1 MDNGFG
7 SGGYKFDSGK
17 DELNSD
23 GYYDDN
29 GFDDD
34 FDADYYDDEY
44 NYNDNYSMNGGSD
57 QFDDDF
63 DDEFSNDSRNAG
75 DSRSRYAADDG
86 FDDDFDNYD
95 DYSGY
100 DGYDDYDD
108 YGGYDDYDRNNSS
121 SYSSRGTAG
130 SSYGVNYDDFEERSY
145 YNGDRRSQSA
155 ARNVVPEQQKQ
166 APHRRETQS
175 ERYDRYAEDL
185 KKKKKRMGAPTGTTG
200 DFYDYDTGDEY
211 DDYDDVDGYYGRD
224 YGPADRTPE
233 PIPPIYAK
241 YLGYGSGGTYQG
253 GDYEEEGKTARK
265 NNSISLRSHRM
276 RKRLKALGIV
286 MGSLLVIALGV
297 YYFRFVRIYNPV
309 EVSNSIVNLQAA
321 DTTKMMQSVVGEE
334 LSDKTIKMI
343 VSGETFTIN
352 LGEYGFNYSS
362 SADGS
367 TSTTTVTGE
376 DGKETQQVIATYKNI
391 CYNQT
396 KLEALLDSIAGK
408 YGTVMQ
414 KPSYTIEED
423 QLIIKAGTDGVGID
437 ENSLM
442 GEILA
447 RIQSGNYE
455 ENLVEEMVVTKTP
468 AVDIDKIYKEVV
480 CEVQDAS
487 SYVDSN
493 GETIYSPDIVGK
505 KFDLEAARTKIAKGG
520 NTWSIT
526 MKLTQP
532 EVTLVELKA
541 PTCPDL
547 LAETTTTF
555 NAGNKTRAANIKN
568 AANRINTYGSFED
581 GYVLQPNEIF
591 SFNDVVG
598 ERTEANGF
606 SMATVYT
613 TTGTANDVGGG
624 ICQVSSTIFSAVF
637 KADLGIVSRKN
648 HMYIVHYW
656 PTKGEDATVNWGT
669 IDFKFQ
675 NTKSYPVKIK
685 LIYSNEGKL
694 TCKVFGTYDGYTA
707 EFDNKVLKMTLAGVV
722 TKKAKTGKPAGTI
735 EYGDP
740 GYVIEI
746 YKVRY
751 NKGVK
756 VSKELMWTSTYQ
768 PLQTVKYVN

>member
-1 MDNGFG
+1 MANSFG
-7 SGGYKFDSGK
+7 SGGYRFDSGK
-17 DELNSD
+17 GDELNSD

-34 FDADYYDDEY
+34 FDDNYYDDYDADYDEFSDDFDDDY
-44 NYNDNYSMNGGSD
+44 AAARSDSGNGNYDE
-57 QFDDDF
+57 FDDDF
-63 DDEFSNDSRNAG
+63 DDD
-75 DSRSRYAADDG
+75 YYDDY
-86 FDDDFDNYD
+86 DNYD
-95 DYSGY
+95 DYGES
-100 DGYDDYDD
+100 
-108 YGGYDDYDRNNSS
+108 YGRGS
-121 SYSSRGTAG
+121 SYSSRGYDDDG
-130 SSYGVNYDDFEERSY
+130 YGVNYDDFEEKSY
-145 YNGDRRSQSA
+145 YSGERRSQSA

-166 APHRRETQS
+166 TPRRRETQS

-185 KKKKKRMGAPTGTTG
+185 KKKRKHMGAPTGTTG
-200 DFYDYDTGDEY
+200 DFYDYDTSDDY
-211 DDYDDVDGYYGRD
+211 DDYDDADGYYGRD

-241 YLGYGSGGTYQG
+241 YLGYGNGGYQG
-253 GDYEEEGKTARK
+253 GDYQEEGKTARK
-265 NNSISLRSHRM
+265 NHSISLASHRA
-276 RKRLKALGIV
+276 RKRLKSLGIV
-286 MGSLLVIALGV
+286 MGCLLVVMIGV
-297 YYFRFVRIYNPV
+297 YYFGFVRMYNPV
-309 EVSNSIVNLQAA
+309 EVSNSIVNLQTAE
-321 DTTKMMQSVVGEE
+321 TTKMMQSVVGEK
-334 LSDKTIKMI
+334 LSDKTIRMI
-343 VSGETFTIN
+343 VNGETFTIN
-352 LGEYGFNYSS
+352 LGEYGFNYSA

-367 TSTTTVTGE
+367 TTTTTVKGE
-376 DGKETQQVIATYKNI
+376 DGKEQEQVIATYKNI

-408 YGTVMQ
+408 YGTIMQ
-414 KPSYTIEED
+414 KPSYTIEDEK
-423 QLIIKAGTDGVGID
+423 LIIKAGTDGVGID

-442 GEILA
+442 GQILA

-468 AVDIDKIYKEVV
+468 AVNIDSIYKEVV
-480 CEVQDAS
+480 CDVKDAS

-493 GETIYSPDIVGK
+493 GETVYSPDVVGK
-505 KFDLEAARTKIAKGG
+505 KFDLEAARAKIAKGG
-520 NTWSIT
+520 NTWTIT

-568 AANRINTYGSFED
+568 AAKRINTYGSFED
-581 GYVLQPNEIF
+581 GYVMQPGEIF

-606 SMATVYT
+606 SIATVYT
-613 TTGTANDVGGG
+613 TSGTANDVGGG

-637 KADLGIVSRKN
+637 KADLGIVSRTN

-694 TCKVFGTYDGYTA
+694 TCQVYGTDDGYRA
-707 EFDNKVLKMTLAGVV
+707 EFDNKVIKQVLTGVV
-722 TKKAKTGKPAGTI
+722 TKKATSSKPAGTI

-740 GYVIEI
+740 GYTIEI

-751 NKGVK
+751 NKDVK
-756 VSKELMWTSTYQ
+756 VSRELMWTSVYQ

>member
-1 MDNGFG
+1 MGNGFG
-7 SGGYKFDSGK
+7 SGGYRFDSDSK
-17 DELNSD
+17 DERNSG

-34 FDADYYDDEY
+34 FDDYYSAD
-44 NYNDNYSMNGGSD
+44 GGSYD
-57 QFDDDF
+57 DFDDDF
-63 DDEFSNDSRNAG
+63 DDDFSKDSAG
-75 DSRSRYAADDG
+75 SRDRYASDDG
-86 FDDDFDNYD
+86 FDDDFDDDYDNYD
-95 DYSGY
+95 D
-100 DGYDDYDD
+100 YDDYDD
-108 YGGYDDYDRNNSS
+108 YGYSAGDYGSS
-121 SYSSRGTAG
+121 HGYSSRGYDDDYNAG
-130 SSYGVNYDDFEERSY
+130 GVNYDDFEERSY

-166 APHRRETQS
+166 APRRRETQS

-185 KKKKKRMGAPTGTTG
+185 KKKKRRMGAPTGTTG

-211 DDYDDVDGYYGRD
+211 DDYDDADNYYGRD

-241 YLGYGSGGTYQG
+241 YLGYGNGGYQG
-253 GDYEEEGKTARK
+253 GDYEEEGKTAKK
-265 NNSISLRSHRM
+265 NHSISLRSHRA

-286 MGSLLVIALGV
+286 TGCLLVVMLGV
-297 YYFRFVRIYNPV
+297 YYFGFIRMYNPV
-309 EVSNSIVNLQAA
+309 EVSNSIVNLQTSE
-321 DTTKMMQSVVGEE
+321 TTKMMQNVVGEK
-334 LSDKTIKMI
+334 LSDKTLHII

-352 LGEYGFNYSS
+352 LGDYDFNYSS

-367 TSTTTVTGE
+367 TTTTTVTGE

-408 YGTVMQ
+408 YGTIMQ
-414 KPSYTIEED
+414 KPSYTIEEEK
-423 QLIIKAGTDGVGID
+423 LIIKAGTDGIGID

-468 AVDIDKIYKEVV
+468 AVDIDAIYKEVV

-493 GETIYSPDIVGK
+493 GETIYTSDVVGK
-505 KFDLEAARTKIAKGG
+505 KFDLEAARAKIAKGG
-520 NTWSIT
+520 NTWTIT

-547 LAETTTTF
+547 LSETTTEF

-568 AANRINTYGSFED
+568 AAKRINTYGSFED
-581 GYVLQPNEIF
+581 GYVMQPGEIF

-606 SMATVYT
+606 SVATVYT
-613 TTGTANDVGGG
+613 TSGTANDVGGG

-637 KADLGIVSRKN
+637 KADLGIVSRTN

-669 IDFKFQ
+669 LDFKFQ

-685 LIYSNEGKL
+685 LIYDTSGKL

-768 PLQTVKYVN
+768 PLDTVKYVN

>member
-1 MDNGFG
+1 MANNFG

-17 DELNSD
+17 GDELNSD

-34 FDADYYDDEY
+34 FDDNYYDDYDADYDEFSDDFDDDY
-44 NYNDNYSMNGGSD
+44 AAARSDSGNGNYDE
-57 QFDDDF
+57 FDDDF
-63 DDEFSNDSRNAG
+63 DDD
-75 DSRSRYAADDG
+75 YYDDY
-86 FDDDFDNYD
+86 DNYD
-95 DYSGY
+95 DYGES
-100 DGYDDYDD
+100 
-108 YGGYDDYDRNNSS
+108 YGRGS
-121 SYSSRGTAG
+121 SYSSRGYDDDG
-130 SSYGVNYDDFEERSY
+130 YGVNYDDFEEKSY
-145 YNGDRRSQSA
+145 YSGERRSQSA
-155 ARNVVPEQQKQ
+155 ARNVIPEQQKQ
-166 APHRRETQS
+166 TPRRRETQS

-185 KKKKKRMGAPTGTTG
+185 KKKRKHMGAPTGTTG
-200 DFYDYDTGDEY
+200 DFYDYDTSDDY
-211 DDYDDVDGYYGRD
+211 DDYDDADGYYGRD

-241 YLGYGSGGTYQG
+241 YLGYGNGGYQG
-253 GDYEEEGKTARK
+253 GDYQEEGKTARK
-265 NNSISLRSHRM
+265 NHSISLASHRA
-276 RKRLKALGIV
+276 RKRLKSLGVV
-286 MGSLLVIALGV
+286 MGCLLVVMLGV
-297 YYFRFVRIYNPV
+297 YYFGFVRMYNPV
-309 EVSNSIVNLQAA
+309 EVSNSIVNLQTAE
-321 DTTKMMQSVVGEE
+321 TTKMMQSVVGEE
-334 LSDKTIKMI
+334 LSGKTIKMI

-352 LGEYGFNYSS
+352 LGEYGFNYSA

-367 TSTTTVTGE
+367 TTTTTVKGE
-376 DGKETQQVIATYKNI
+376 DGKEQEQVIATYKNI

-408 YGTVMQ
+408 YGTIMQ
-414 KPSYTIEED
+414 KPSYTIEDEK
-423 QLIIKAGTDGVGID
+423 LIIKAGTDGVGID

-442 GEILA
+442 GQILA

-468 AVDIDKIYKEVV
+468 AVNIDSIYKEVV
-480 CEVQDAS
+480 CDVKDAS

-493 GETIYSPDIVGK
+493 GETVYSPDVVGK
-505 KFDLEAARTKIAKGG
+505 KFDLEAARAKIAKGG
-520 NTWSIT
+520 NTWTIT

-555 NAGNKTRAANIKN
+555 KAENKTRAANIKN
-568 AANRINTYGSFED
+568 AAKRINTYGSFED
-581 GYVLQPNEIF
+581 GYVMQPGEIF

-606 SMATVYT
+606 SIATVYT
-613 TTGTANDVGGG
+613 TSGTANDVGGG

-637 KADLGIVSRKN
+637 KADLGIVSRTN
-648 HMYIVHYW
+648 HMYVVHYW

-694 TCKVFGTYDGYTA
+694 TCQVYGTDDGYRA
-707 EFDNKVLKMTLAGVV
+707 EFDNKVIKQVLTGVV
-722 TKKAKTGKPAGTI
+722 TKKAVKGKPAGTI

-740 GYVIEI
+740 GYTIEI

-751 NKGVK
+751 NKDVK
-756 VSKELMWTSTYQ
+756 VSRELMWTSVYQ